1 MLNQCFFKR
10 LMRPPILMN
19 VHLLEVKKT
28 EYINSCWVKE
38 TSEELWRKGKGNRLP
53 TERKYDA
60 GNSGGVWHCSDV
72 ILVV

>member
-10 LMRPPILMN
+10 LMRPPMLMN
-19 VHLLEVKKT
+19 VHLLEVKKI
-28 EYINSCWVKE
+28 EYIKSCRVKE

-60 GNSGGVWHCSDV
+60 GNSSGVRHCSDA
-72 ILVV
+72 IIVV